1 MIVTILFCRTN
12 PHANVRLSGKKK
24 RKLIKEARRL
34 VNEGLAMEGI
44 VIGNNPVVKTI
55 III

>member
-1 MIVTILFCRTN
+1 M
-12 PHANVRLSGKKK
+12 RLSGKKK

-44 VIGNNPVVKTI
+44 VITSSDPVVKTI
-55 III
+55 I